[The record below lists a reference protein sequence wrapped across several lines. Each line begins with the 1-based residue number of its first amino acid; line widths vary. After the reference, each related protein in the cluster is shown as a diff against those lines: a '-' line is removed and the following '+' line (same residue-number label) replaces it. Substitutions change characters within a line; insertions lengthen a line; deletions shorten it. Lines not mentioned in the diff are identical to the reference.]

1 MTDAEKKA
9 KELKELEEKKKL
21 EESTKQLQ
29 LKKIEEM
36 KKKMETMVDPVEY
49 QKLKDEYSTLLDEY
63 VNKRE
68 PIVPIEKKLRPAQEI
83 AKELANIKDGNI
95 SNRAYIEKTLEYR
108 TSHIKEF
115 GTDPFADF
123 GATGSG
129 QENADTKQVVQVL
142 ETLLKENPSPVDF
155 RIKLNSVLKDDPQLM
170 SKLKRRKK

>member
-1 MTDAEKKA
+1 MLTDAEKKA
-9 KELKELEEKKKL
+9 KALEDAKKL
-21 EESTKQLQ
+21 ELEKTTKDLQ

-36 KKKMETMVDPVEY
+36 KLKMSKMVDPVEF

-95 SNRAYIEKTLEYR
+95 SNRDYIAKTLEYR
-108 TSHIKEF
+108 TSHMKEF
-115 GTDPFADF
+115 GTDPFSDF
-123 GATGSG
+123 GSTGSG
-129 QENADTKQVVQVL
+129 QATADTKEVVQVL
-142 ETLLKENPSPVDF
+142 ERLLKENASPVDF

-170 SKLKRRKK
+170 SKLRKRK